1 MTNTEVQ
8 TDNDVEMEIG
18 PVEGLMLSHE
28 VGLVKFQVNLT
39 TPHIADT
46 YLYRKDQT
54 RIATT
59 LAARSDVTRAYVGPE
74 GYLHVHY
81 DPKGLTGAKRDAFV
95 KQLKAKVVDVIEHKL
110 VVLRKEHF
118 KKLAEESSS

>member
-8 TDNDVEMEIG
+8 IDNDVEIG
-18 PVEGLMLSHE
+18 AVEGITLSHE
-28 VGLVKFQVNLT
+28 VGRVKFQVNLT

-46 YLYRKDQT
+46 YIYRKDQI

-81 DPKGLTGAKRDAFV
+81 DPKGLTGAKRDAFIE
-95 KQLKAKVVDVIEHKL
+95 QLKGKVVDVIEHKL
-110 VVLRKEHF
+110 VVLRKEHL
-118 KKLAEESSS
+118 KKLVEESSS